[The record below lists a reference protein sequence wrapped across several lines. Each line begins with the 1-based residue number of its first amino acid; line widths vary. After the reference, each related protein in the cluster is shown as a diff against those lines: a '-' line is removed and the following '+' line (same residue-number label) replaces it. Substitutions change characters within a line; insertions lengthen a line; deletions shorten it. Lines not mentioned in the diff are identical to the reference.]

1 MEERFPPNYHHPEK
15 LLKSFGS
22 NLSYLRNQR
31 ELTQS
36 ELADALGISQ
46 SSIANYETGRR
57 EPSMDQLYR
66 ISRFFEVDIDMLIT
80 QNLRP
85 PKPTLSLNLS
95 YLRKREGYS
104 KEEMAKLLD
113 YPSVHRFNMAEDSP
127 DGGLHMNIPKLLV
140 ISEFFGVSIDDLLK
154 KDLSKGGI

>member
-1 MEERFPPNYHHPEK
+1 MEERFSPNYHHPEK

>member
-1 MEERFPPNYHHPEK
+1 MEERVSPNFYHPEK
-15 LLKSFGS
+15 LLKSFGG

-31 ELTQS
+31 DLTQS

-46 SSIANYETGRR
+46 GAIANYEAGRR

-113 YPSVHRFNMAEDSP
+113 YPSVHRYNMAEDSP
-127 DGGLHMNIPKLLV
+127 DSGLHMNIPKLLV
-140 ISEFFGVSIDDLLK
+140 ISDFFGISVDDLLK